1 MDSNKQPALASQLLN
16 DDSNRHISP
25 ASQSHRTDVR
35 RYVGGA
41 VAQQTMPVTSV
52 GQAGGEH
59 AGAVKQ
65 SVLAGGATPAA
76 AARIGALHAMLARP
90 GRKIEFPKNEGE
102 GTHKAVSEIFG
113 AQVLGMDALRRSLPR
128 PVYARLAEQMA
139 GRGQLDRPT
148 ADAVAH
154 AAKTWAI
161 SLGATHYT
169 HWFQPLTNTAAEKH
183 DSFLAMRY
191 TTEGGAMRGEAIDAF
206 SGAQLVQAEPD
217 ASSFPNGGARST
229 FEARGYTV
237 WDTTSPMF
245 VMDAPHGT
253 RVLHV
258 PSIFISYNGDALD
271 EKTILLRS
279 CAAVS
284 DAALD
289 VLRLLGADGG
299 ASHVFTTL
307 GTEQEF
313 FLVDR
318 GLYVL
323 RPDLKLAGR
332 TLIGRLPAKRQELED
347 HYFGQVP
354 SRVLSALS
362 EAELELWRLGV
373 PVKTRHN
380 EVAPNQYEVAPVY
393 EEASVAVDHNV
404 LTMAVLRKVAHRHG
418 LKALFHEK
426 PFGGVNGSGK
436 HCNWS
441 LATDTGRNL
450 LEPGDAPGENVAFL
464 AMLCA
469 VLLALKRHGGLLGAA
484 IASSSN
490 EHRLGANEAPPAV
503 ISAFLGEQLSAVLA
517 SLEAGA
523 PIAAVPTQRKRVL
536 VGSRGI
542 DVHIAHLPAI
552 ARDATDRN
560 RTSPFAFTG
569 DKFEFR
575 AVGSSQSPS
584 FPVSMLN
591 AAVASGLRDLS
602 ERLSKKA
609 VNGVVSRESAMA
621 VLAEV
626 SKETA
631 AVRFDGDGYS
641 QAWRDEAKRR
651 GLPDLSAAPD
661 AFLQLVSST
670 NADML
675 TGLDVFS
682 SDELR
687 SRFNIVCERYAKELL
702 IEGRLALD
710 MARQH
715 VFPAALRARAA
726 LSSLSTGSAYEE
738 RLQARMAGNVSA
750 LCDAMDALDAAVA
763 ECDAALG
770 EHGES
775 SSDVSQ
781 SAPLRASRIAHDAIR
796 AGLARVRGAAD
807 ALEADMPDEHYPFPK
822 YAELLFS

>member
-1 MDSNKQPALASQLLN
+1 
-16 DDSNRHISP
+16 
-25 ASQSHRTDVR
+25 
-35 RYVGGA
+35 
-41 VAQQTMPVTSV
+41 MPVTSV
-52 GQAGGEH
+52 AGSGEVLGTAGGK
-59 AGAVKQ
+59 GAT
-65 SVLAGGATPAA
+65 SATGATPAA
-76 AARIGALHAMLARP
+76 AARVAAVQSICARP
-90 GRKIEFPKNEGE
+90 SRRIEFPKSASAAEQL
-102 GTHKAVSEIFG
+102 APVSEVFG
-113 AQVLGMDALRRSLPR
+113 EQVFGFSELRKSLPR
-128 PVYARLAEQMA
+128 PVFSSLTAQMA
-139 GRGQLDRPT
+139 GRGQIDRAT

-154 AAKTWAI
+154 AVKTWAI
-161 SLGATHYT
+161 ERGATHYT

-183 DSFLAMRY
+183 DSFLSIRY
-191 TTEGGAMRGEAIDAF
+191 AQEGGSMRAEAMDAF

-253 RVLHV
+253 RVLHI
-258 PSIFISYNGDALD
+258 PSIFISYNGEALD

-289 VLRLLGADGG
+289 VLCLLGEDRG
-299 ASHVFTTL
+299 AGHVFTTL

-313 FLVDR
+313 FFVDR
-318 GLYVL
+318 ALYAL
-323 RPDLKLAGR
+323 RPDLKIAGR
-332 TLIGRLPAKRQELED
+332 TLIGRLPAKHQELED
-347 HYFGQVP
+347 HYFGQMP
-354 SRVLSALS
+354 SRVLAALS

-380 EVAPNQYEVAPVY
+380 EVAPNQYEVAPIF
-393 EEASVAVDHNV
+393 EEASVAVDHNL

-441 LATDTGRNL
+441 LATDAGRNL
-450 LEPGDAPGENVAFL
+450 LEPGDAPGENLAFL
-464 AMLCA
+464 SMLCA
-469 VLLALKRHGGLLGAA
+469 VLLALRRHGGLLGAA

-503 ISAFLGEQLSAVLA
+503 ISAFLGEQLTAVLA
-517 SLEAGA
+517 SLEAGK
-523 PIAAVPTQRKRVL
+523 PIPSVAVERKRVM

-542 DVHIAHLPAI
+542 DVHIAHLPSI

-591 AAVASGLRDLS
+591 AAVASALRDVS
-602 ERLSKKA
+602 SRLRPHA
-609 VNGVVSRESAMA
+609 VNGVVPRAKALSI
-621 VLAEV
+621 LAEI
-626 SKETA
+626 SAETR

-641 QAWRDEAKRR
+641 QAWRDEAARR
-651 GLPDLSAAPD
+651 GLPNLSSAPD
-661 AFLQLVSST
+661 AFMQLLAEH
-670 NADML
+670 NATML
-675 TGLDVFS
+675 TGLDVFN
-682 SDELR
+682 DAELH

-702 IEGRLALD
+702 IESRLALD

-715 VFPAALRARAA
+715 VLPAALRARSALAA
-726 LSSLSTGSAYEE
+726 VSSGSSYEQ
-738 RLQARMAGNVSA
+738 RLQARMASNVSS
-750 LCDAMDALDAAVA
+750 LCDAIDALDAAIG
-763 ECDAALG
+763 ECDGLLHGSHDAPDP
-770 EHGES
+770 EHS
-775 SSDVSQ
+775 SL
-781 SAPLRASRIAHDAIR
+781 LRAARVANGALK
-796 AGLARVRGAAD
+796 AGLARLRTAAD

-822 YAELLFS
+822 YAELLLC